1 MRLNMKYKWLL
12 FLGCMLVSLA
22 GKAFEYKIPF
32 TLYENKILIEVFI
45 EKKKYNFVF
54 DSGAMS
60 LLDKDMV
67 NMKKAKNVAI
77 DLEAEDANEQKKK
90 LSVVQV
96 PSLKVENIN
105 FKDGYFAVH
114 DFTAINERSCVPIAG
129 IFGSNL
135 MNNLVWKIDFKEKVI
150 TVTDQSLPA
159 DGYLEIAFEKEAFSN
174 VPRTKVNVRG
184 ALIDLVLDTGSGD
197 ALTIGKTAFDK
208 IKDSTLLQGTG
219 PSSTSLFGNNDGT
232 FYEDSVAISFPAAP
246 GKLFHGVHTTA
257 QGNEMALLGID
268 FLKHYQPVFDYK
280 ANKLFLNTDTLP
292 VPEPLMSW
300 GFGLAGMEGK
310 LVVINMF
317 NIPEL
322 QALFKVGEQI
332 IAVNDIDTEKPNK
345 LELCR
350 IMELRKQKDTLVLTK
365 ADGTKVTVSK
375 IDLQNYF

>member
-1 MRLNMKYKWLL
+1 MRLNMKYKYLL
-12 FLGCMLVSLA
+12 LLGCMLCSL
-22 GKAFEYKIPF
+22 GSKAFEYKIPF
-32 TLYENKILIEVFI
+32 TLYENKILIEVVI

-90 LSVVQV
+90 LSVIQV
-96 PSLKVENIN
+96 PSLKLENIN

-135 MNNLVWKIDFKEKVI
+135 MNNLVWKIDFKEKMI
-150 TVTDQSLPA
+150 LVTDQSVA
-159 DGYLEIAFEKEAFSN
+159 TGGALEITFEKEAFSN
-174 VPRTKVNVRG
+174 VPYTKLNVRG
-184 ALIDLVLDTGSGD
+184 AVIDLVLDTGSGD
-197 ALTIGKTAFDK
+197 ALTIGKNAFDK
-208 IKDSTLLQGTG
+208 IKDSTFLEGTG
-219 PSSTSLFGNNDGT
+219 PSATSLFGNNEGT

-246 GKLFHGVHTTA
+246 GKVFKGVHTTA

-268 FLKHYQPVFDYK
+268 FLKHYAPVFDYK
-280 ANKLFLNTDTLP
+280 VNKLFLNTDTVP
-292 VPEPLMSW
+292 VSESLMSW
-300 GFGLAGMEGK
+300 GFGLAGIEGK
-310 LVVINMF
+310 LIVINMF

-332 IAVNDIDTEKPNK
+332 IAVNDINTEKPNK

-350 IMELRKQKDTLVLTK
+350 VMELRKQKDTLVLTK
-365 ADGTKVTVSK
+365 TDGTKVTVSK
-375 IDLQNYF
+375 MNLQTYF

>member
-1 MRLNMKYKWLL
+1 MRLNMKYNLL
-12 FLGCMLVSLA
+12 LLGCMLWSLA

-32 TLYENKILIEVFI
+32 TLYENKILIEVLI
-45 EKKKYNFVF
+45 EKRKYNFVF

-60 LLDKDMV
+60 LLDKNMV

-96 PSLKVENIN
+96 PSLKLENIN

-150 TVTDQSLPA
+150 VVADHALSA
-159 DGYLEIAFEKEAFSN
+159 DGYIEIVFEKEAFSN
-174 VPRTKVNVRG
+174 VPYTKLNVRG
-184 ALIDLVLDTGSGD
+184 TLIDLILDTGSGD
-197 ALTIGKTAFDK
+197 ALTIGKNAFDK
-208 IKDSTLLQGTG
+208 IKDSTLLEGTG

-232 FYEDSVAISFPAAP
+232 FYEDSLAISFPAAP
-246 GKLFHGVHTTA
+246 DKVFKGVHTTA

-268 FLKHYQPVFDYK
+268 FLKHYQPVLDYK
-280 ANKLFLNTDTLP
+280 TNKLFLSKDTIP
-292 VPEPLMSW
+292 ASAPLMSW
-300 GFGLAGMEGK
+300 GFGLAGIDGK
-310 LVVINMF
+310 LIVINMF

-322 QALFKVGEQI
+322 QALFKVGDQI
-332 IAVNDIDTEKPNK
+332 IAVNDINTEKPDK

-350 IMELRKQKDTLVLTK
+350 VMELRKQKATLELTK

>member
-12 FLGCMLVSLA
+12 SLGCMLLSLT

-67 NMKKAKNVAI
+67 DMKKAKNVAI

-96 PSLKVENIN
+96 PSLKLENIN

-135 MNNLVWKIDFKEKVI
+135 MNNLVWKIDFREKVI
-150 TVTDQSLPA
+150 TVTDQSLPTE
-159 DGYLEIAFEKEAFSN
+159 GYLEIPFEKEAFSN
-174 VPRTKVNVRG
+174 VPHTKLNVRG
-184 ALIDLVLDTGSGD
+184 AVIELVLDTGSGD

-208 IKDSTLLQGTG
+208 IKDSTLLEGTG

-232 FYEDSVAISFPAAP
+232 FYEDSVAISFLAAP
-246 GKLFHGVHTTA
+246 GKLFKGIHTTA

-268 FLKHYQPVFDYK
+268 FLKRYQPVFDYK
-280 ANKLFLNTDTLP
+280 ADKLLLDTDTLL

-317 NIPEL
+317 KLPEL

-332 IAVNDIDTEKPNK
+332 IAVNDINTEKPNK

-350 IMELRKQKDTLVLTK
+350 IMELRKQKNTLVLTK

>member
-12 FLGCMLVSLA
+12 SLTCMLLSLT

-67 NMKKAKNVAI
+67 DMKKAKNVAI

-96 PSLKVENIN
+96 PSLKLENIN

-114 DFTAINERSCVPIAG
+114 DFAAINERSCVPIAG

-135 MNNLVWKIDFKEKVI
+135 MNNLVWKIDFREKVI

-159 DGYLEIAFEKEAFSN
+159 DGYLEIPFEKEAFSN
-174 VPRTKVNVRG
+174 VPHTKLNVRG
-184 ALIDLVLDTGSGD
+184 AVIELVLDTGSGD

-208 IKDSTLLQGTG
+208 IKDSTLLEGTG

-246 GKLFHGVHTTA
+246 DKLFRGVHTTA

-280 ANKLFLNTDTLP
+280 ANKLLLNTDTLP
-292 VPEPLMSW
+292 EPEPLMSW

-310 LVVINMF
+310 LLVINMF

-332 IAVNDIDTEKPNK
+332 IAVNDINTEKPNK